1 MEVGDQTITITV
13 SDDGFDY
20 CTCNRTVDVRC
31 VDGVSKASALVFL
44 SSTKSDA
51 ALGGP
56 RGADQT
62 CVDLA
67 RAAGLGGYWFSWTSD
82 ACTSPSQRFEQST
95 LPYRMVDG
103 TEISPSWDRM
113 TMDPPPTGMGYLGAP
128 IDMDEYGNIPAT
140 PDQCGSSSNPPQG
153 CFVWTNT
160 TVAGE
165 RHINNG
171 CLGLTTNDSIFAKST
186 AGKIT
191 SVSRGWTDGANW
203 TCGTDSL
210 RLYCFEQSAA
220 NP

>member
-103 TEISPSWDRM
+103 TEISPSWES
-113 TMDPPPTGMGYLGAP
+113 G
-128 IDMDEYGNIPAT
+128 
-140 PDQCGSSSNPPQG
+140 
-153 CFVWTNT
+153 
-160 TVAGE
+160 
-165 RHINNG
+165 
-171 CLGLTTNDSIFAKST
+171 
-186 AGKIT
+186 
-191 SVSRGWTDGANW
+191 
-203 TCGTDSL
+203 
-210 RLYCFEQSAA
+210 
-220 NP
+220 